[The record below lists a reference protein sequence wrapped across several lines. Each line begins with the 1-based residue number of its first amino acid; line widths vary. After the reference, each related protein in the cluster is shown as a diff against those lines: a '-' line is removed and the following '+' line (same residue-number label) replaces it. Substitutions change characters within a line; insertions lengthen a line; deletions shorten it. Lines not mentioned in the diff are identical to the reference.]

1 MSWSISNLQTT
12 HRKVRQKLKTRNNI
26 ALVHYIEKSRANSEI
41 EFHWWLT
48 FTTAYLN
55 YFLLYVNHN
64 PCFRH

>member
-48 FTTAYLN
+48 TAYLN
-55 YFLLYVNHN
+55 YF
-64 PCFRH
+64 FFT